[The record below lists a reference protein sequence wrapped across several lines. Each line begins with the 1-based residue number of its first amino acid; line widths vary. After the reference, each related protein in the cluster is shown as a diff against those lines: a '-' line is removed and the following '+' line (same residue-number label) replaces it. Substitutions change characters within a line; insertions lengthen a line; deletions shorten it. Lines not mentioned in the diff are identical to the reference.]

1 MGSAWA
7 GQLKQIAHG
16 SSNLRGCSLKCSLQW
31 QSGQLGAQC
40 HVNVTSVTSV
50 MQSVYQRFLQDSARA
65 SGNSASEEY
74 FQSMTPPPLPLGK
87 EQR

>member
-7 GQLKQIAHG
+7 GRLKQIPHG
-16 SSNLRGCSLKCSLQW
+16 SSNLRGCPLKCSLQW

-40 HVNVTSVTSV
+40 HVNVTLVTSV
-50 MQSVYQRFLQDSARA
+50 MQSVCQWFLQDSTRA
-65 SGNSASEEY
+65 SGNSGSEEY
-74 FQSMTPPPLPLGK
+74 FQSVTPRPLPLGK